1 MSQAWDRGYQGLLP
15 RLPRLADESYQDFVE
30 GIRGFAGA
38 RMAQPAMMALHG
50 ALGAPPAPSPRMDRI
65 ALRKA
70 GDALPLLATRNRLLR
85 SSQQMMWRNL
95 NESFGLRRADIEQAL
110 AAAESQGPGTLEWS
124 ADFPV
129 PEYTRREF
137 HIQPGGY
144 QGNAL
149 TGHVYHYGTKVFFAG
164 TNDED
169 AMHTELAQIAPRPA
183 DGRVQRVL
191 DLGCAIGQSATAL
204 KRALPQAEITAIDV
218 AAPMLRYAHYRATRL
233 GVDVHF
239 RQRLIETTEFPD
251 GHFDMA
257 QSVIVF
263 HEVPFEKTRA
273 TLREMHRVLR
283 PGGTFNVFDFPTG
296 EPIPAG
302 LQYFLDIDSRYNG
315 EPYSSEFLYGDF
327 GGELARAGFE
337 VNKGPT
343 VARYLRSWHCTK
355 PTR

>member
-30 GIRGFAGA
+30 GIRGLAGG

-50 ALGAPPAPSPRMDRI
+50 ALGTPPAPAPRMDRI
-65 ALRKA
+65 ALRRT
-70 GDALPLLATRNRLLR
+70 GDALPILATRNRLLR

-110 AAAESQGPGTLEWS
+110 AAAETQGPGTLEWS

-129 PEYTRREF
+129 PDYTQREF

-144 QGNAL
+144 QGDAL
-149 TGHVYHYGTKVFFAG
+149 TGHVYHYGTKVFFTG
-164 TNDED
+164 TNDQD
-169 AMHTELAQIAPRPA
+169 DMHSELAQIAPRPA
-183 DGRVQRVL
+183 DGIVRRVL
-191 DLGCAIGQSATAL
+191 DIGCAIGQSATAL
-204 KRALPQAEITAIDV
+204 KSVLPQSEVTAIDV
-218 AAPMLRYAHYRATRL
+218 AAPMLRYAHYRAARL
-233 GVDVHF
+233 GAAVHF
-239 RQRLIETTEFPD
+239 RQRLIEATDFPD
-251 GHFDMA
+251 SHFDMA

-263 HEVPFEKTRA
+263 HELPFEKTCA
-273 TLREMHRVLR
+273 ALREMQRVLR

-315 EPYSSEFLYGDF
+315 EPYSSEFLYSDF
-327 GGELARAGFE
+327 GGELQRAGFL
-337 VNKGPT
+337 VTKGPT
-343 VARYLRSWHCTK
+343 VARYLRSWYCTK
-355 PTR
+355 PL

>member
-1 MSQAWDRGYQGLLP
+1 MSQTWDRGYQGLLP

-30 GIRGFAGA
+30 GIRGLAGVG
-38 RMAQPAMMALHG
+38 MAQPAMMALHG
-50 ALGAPPAPSPRMDRI
+50 ALGTPPAPSPRVDRVT
-65 ALRKA
+65 LRQT

-95 NESFGLRRADIEQAL
+95 NESFGLRRDAIEQAL
-110 AAAESQGPGTLEWS
+110 AAAETQGPGTLEWS

-129 PEYTRREF
+129 PEYTQREF

-144 QGNAL
+144 QGDAL
-149 TGHVYHYGTKVFFAG
+149 TGHVYHYGTKVFFTG

-169 AMHTELAQIAPRPA
+169 AMHTELAQIAPQPV

-204 KRALPQAEITAIDV
+204 KRALPEAEVTAIDV

-233 GVDVHF
+233 GVAVQF
-239 RQRLIETTEFPD
+239 RQRIVEATDFPD
-251 GHFDMA
+251 SYFDMA

-263 HEVPFEKTRA
+263 HEMPFEKTCA
-273 TLREMHRVLR
+273 ALREMHRVLR
-283 PGGTFNVFDFPTG
+283 PGGRFNIFDFPTG
-296 EPIPAG
+296 EAIPAG

-315 EPYSSEFLYGDF
+315 EPYSSEFLYSDLGS
-327 GGELARAGFE
+327 ELARTGFQ
-337 VNKGPT
+337 VTKGPT
-343 VARYLRSWHCTK
+343 VARYLRSWYCTK
-355 PTR
+355 PL